1 MGRVAQIATTAAKLF
16 VDLVAIYIKGVYG
29 EGFLRRGLRV
39 QRDNLYDCPELVRAS
54 LHTDKLVVV
63 FAALLDKISVSSGKY
78 CVITLKYAHL
88 FLVCLVFDGQITIFA
103 IITSKK

>member
-1 MGRVAQIATTAAKLF
+1 M
-16 VDLVAIYIKGVYG
+16 
-29 EGFLRRGLRV
+29 
-39 QRDNLYDCPELVRAS
+39 QRDNLYDSPELVRAS

-63 FAALLDKISVSSGKY
+63 FAALLDKISISSGKY

-88 FLVCLVFDGQITIFA
+88 FLECLVLDGQITIFA